1 MAPGSLAFVLLLVS
15 YAVAS
20 NSSATVSASAS
31 NSSTP
36 GPVTSSISSTSSA
49 SISTSGTATSVSTTS
64 LTSYLATE
72 TGPLTLPISHYS
84 FTPYPTPTLAS
95 EPPVFP
101 ATDPLCPPP
110 VSADPVVV
118 PNFAPAWAAAYT
130 KATSMVC
137 GVNVLNNSIFF
148 NFAYRSPIS
157 LLSKKSTLLQALAG
171 LMVSVLGTLLL
182 LETSLA
188 CVFRSV
194 NHNVPFDECQISW
207 HISRIHRLEF
217 GILTSLL
224 HSPLV
229 SLPHPRRS

>member
-20 NSSATVSASAS
+20 NSSATVSAFASASAS

-137 GVNVLNNSIFF
+137 GVNVLDNLIF
-148 NFAYRSPIS
+148 
-157 LLSKKSTLLQALAG
+157 
-171 LMVSVLGTLLL
+171 
-182 LETSLA
+182 
-188 CVFRSV
+188 
-194 NHNVPFDECQISW
+194 
-207 HISRIHRLEF
+207 
-217 GILTSLL
+217 
-224 HSPLV
+224 
-229 SLPHPRRS
+229 